1 MGTTV
6 FGICVTNYER
16 NPRNRIPNLGK
27 QGGCRLGRHENP
39 SLIRYDLKNEWKLAS

>member
-6 FGICVTNYER
+6 FGICVTTMKG
-16 NPRNRIPNLGK
+16 ILGTGYLTSGG
-27 QGGCRLGRHENP
+27 QGRGRLGRHENP